1 MIVRS
6 CIHDLPGFRPQNRCR
21 RSSKRRERERERIVV
36 PSSLNWTN
44 SIRARIFLERC
55 TAGSPERERK
65 RQREDGG
72 NRGGSGEPIEPRRAC
87 NHADGSANISASPP
101 RSRFIFSPPDRERER
116 GRKVPVAIG
125 QPRTRL
131 LHMLSISCSN
141 SARKPAG
148 TRKRSP
154 RTSTIPDFPSH
165 SCYPAILLLPL
176 SRHRNS
182 GAVTLGASLR
192 AIDEGKRETE
202 G

>member
-21 RSSKRRERERERIVV
+21 RSSKRRERERE
-36 PSSLNWTN
+36 N
-44 SIRARIFLERC
+44 SGPFFPELDEFHSCEDLPRTLHRGES
-55 TAGSPERERK
+55 GERERET
-65 RQREDGG
+65 EDGG

-101 RSRFIFSPPDRERER
+101 RSRFIFSPPDRETER

-182 GAVTLGASLR
+182 GAATLGASLR